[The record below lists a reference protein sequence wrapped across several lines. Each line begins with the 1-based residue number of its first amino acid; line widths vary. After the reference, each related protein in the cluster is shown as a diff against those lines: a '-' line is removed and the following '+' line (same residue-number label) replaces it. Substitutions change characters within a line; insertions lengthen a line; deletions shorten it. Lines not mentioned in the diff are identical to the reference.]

1 MKIFSTCLVLIVVA
15 FSTTAEAK
23 LYKWVD
29 DKGVTHYGE
38 VIPPEYTNKSN
49 VLLNDK
55 GRLIKRNEEINN
67 TERRANDEDEAKKR
81 IDNEAKLELNRKD
94 KALLNTFS
102 NEKEIDL
109 ARDRNLHQVET
120 LISSIQSLQR
130 AARESLKN
138 YQQEAEGIKRAG
150 RKIPVSLQADI
161 AEGENKL
168 AKLQLD
174 LGKAQEKATSVKASY
189 DADKTRFREL
199 NGSAKN
205 K

>member
-1 MKIFSTCLVLIVVA
+1 MKIFSACLVLIVVV
-15 FSTTAEAK
+15 FSTAVEAK

-29 DKGVTHYGE
+29 DKGATHYGE
-38 VIPPEYTNKSN
+38 VMPPEYTNKSN

-55 GRLIKRNEEINN
+55 GRLIKRNEEVNN
-67 TERRANDEDEAKKR
+67 TERRANEEDEAKKR
-81 IDNEAKLELNRKD
+81 IDNEAKIELSRKD

-109 ARDRNLHQVET
+109 ARDRNLHQVES

-130 AARESLKN
+130 SARESLKN

-150 RKIPVSLQADI
+150 RKLPVSLQADI
-161 AEGENKL
+161 TEGENKL

-174 LGKAQEKATSVKASY
+174 LVKAQEKAASVKASY
-189 DADKTRFREL
+189 EADKMRLREL
-199 NGSAKN
+199 NGSAK

>member
-1 MKIFSTCLVLIVVA
+1 MKIFSACLVLIVVV
-15 FSTTAEAK
+15 FSTAVEAK

-38 VIPPEYTNKSN
+38 VMPPEYTNKSN

-55 GRLIKRNEEINN
+55 GRLIKRNEEVNN
-67 TERRANDEDEAKKR
+67 TERHANEEDEAKKR
-81 IDNEAKLELNRKD
+81 IDNEAKIELSRKD

-109 ARDRNLHQVET
+109 ARDRNLHQVES

-130 AARESLKN
+130 SARESLKN

-150 RKIPVSLQADI
+150 RKLPVSLQADI
-161 AEGENKL
+161 TEGENKL

-174 LGKAQEKATSVKASY
+174 LVKAQEKAASVKASY
-189 DADKTRFREL
+189 EADKMRLREL
-199 NGSAKN
+199 NGSAK

>member
-1 MKIFSTCLVLIVVA
+1 MKIFSACLVLIVVV
-15 FSTTAEAK
+15 FSTAVEAK

-67 TERRANDEDEAKKR
+67 TERRANEEDEAKKR
-81 IDNEAKLELNRKD
+81 IDNEAKLELSRKD

-109 ARDRNLHQVET
+109 ARDRNLHQVES
-120 LISSIQSLQR
+120 LISSIQSLQKS
-130 AARESLKN
+130 ARESLKN
-138 YQQEAEGIKRAG
+138 YQLEAEEMKRAG
-150 RKIPVSLQADI
+150 RKLPVSLQADI
-161 AEGENKL
+161 TEGENKL
-168 AKLQLD
+168 AKLQLN
-174 LGKAQEKATSVKASY
+174 LVKAQEKAAAVKASY
-189 DADKTRFREL
+189 EADRMRFREL
-199 NGSAKN
+199 NGSAK

>member
-1 MKIFSTCLVLIVVA
+1 VLIVVG
-15 FSTTAEAK
+15 FSTTVEAK

-38 VIPPEYTNKSN
+38 VIPPEYTHKSN

-67 TERRANDEDEAKKR
+67 TERRANEEDEAKKR
-81 IDNEAKLELNRKD
+81 IDNEAKLELSRKD

-109 ARDRNLHQVET
+109 ARDRNLHQVES

-150 RKIPVSLQADI
+150 RKLPVSLRADI
-161 AEGENKL
+161 TEGENKL

-174 LGKAQEKATSVKASY
+174 LVKAQEKAASVKASY
-189 DADKTRFREL
+189 EADKTRFREL

>member
-1 MKIFSTCLVLIVVA
+1 MKIFSASLVLIVVA

-49 VLLNDK
+49 VQLNDK
-55 GRLIKRNEEINN
+55 GRVIKRTEEINN
-67 TERRANDEDEAKKR
+67 MERRTNGEDEAKKR
-81 IDNEAKLELNRKD
+81 IDNEAKLEQSRKD
-94 KALLNTFS
+94 KALQNTFS

-109 ARDRNLHQVET
+109 ARDRNLHHLES
-120 LISSIQSLQR
+120 LISSIQSLQK
-130 AARESLKN
+130 AAQESLKS
-138 YQQEAEGIKRAG
+138 YQQEAEEIKGAG
-150 RKIPVSLQADI
+150 RKLPVSLQADI
-161 AEGENKL
+161 TEGENKL

-174 LGKAQEKATSVKASY
+174 LVKAQEKVAAVKASY
-189 DADKTRFREL
+189 EADKMRFREL
-199 NGSAKN
+199 NGSAK

>member
-1 MKIFSTCLVLIVVA
+1 MKIFSTCLLLIVVA

-49 VLLNDK
+49 VLLSDK

-67 TERRANDEDEAKKR
+67 TERRANGGDEAKER
-81 IDNEAKLELNRKD
+81 IDNEAKLEQSRKD

-109 ARDRNLHQVET
+109 ARDRNLHQVES
-120 LISSIQSLQR
+120 LISSIQSLQKS
-130 AARESLKN
+130 ARESLKN
-138 YQQEAEGIKRAG
+138 YQQEAEERKRVGKKLHA
-150 RKIPVSLQADI
+150 SLQADI
-161 AEGENKL
+161 IEGENKL

-174 LGKAQEKATSVKASY
+174 LVKAQEKAAAVKASY
-189 DADKTRFREL
+189 EADKMRFREL
-199 NGSAKN
+199 NGNARK
-205 K
+205 

>member
-1 MKIFSTCLVLIVVA
+1 MKIFSACLVLIVVS
-15 FSTTAEAK
+15 FSTAVEAK

-67 TERRANDEDEAKKR
+67 TERRANEEDEAKKR
-81 IDNEAKLELNRKD
+81 SDNEAKLELSRKD

-109 ARDRNLHQVET
+109 ARDRNLHQVES

-161 AEGENKL
+161 TESENKL

-174 LGKAQEKATSVKASY
+174 LVKAQEKAVLVKASY
-189 DADKTRFREL
+189 EVDKTRFREL

>member
-1 MKIFSTCLVLIVVA
+1 MKIFSACLMLIAVA

-49 VLLNDK
+49 AQLSDK
-55 GRLIKRNEEINN
+55 GRVIKRTEEINN
-67 TERRANDEDEAKKR
+67 KERRANEEEDAKKH
-81 IDNEAKLELNRKD
+81 IDNEAKLEQSRKD

-109 ARDRNLHQVET
+109 ARDRNLHQVES
-120 LISSIQSLQR
+120 LISSIQSLQK
-130 AARESLKN
+130 AARENLKN
-138 YQQEAEGIKRAG
+138 YQREAEERKRAG
-150 RKIPVSLQADI
+150 KKPHASLQADI
-161 AEGENKL
+161 TESENKL

-174 LGKAQEKATSVKASY
+174 LVKAQEKAAAVKASY
-189 DADKTRFREL
+189 EADKMRFREL
-199 NGSAKN
+199 SGSAK

>member
-1 MKIFSTCLVLIVVA
+1 MKMFSACLVLIVVA

-49 VLLNDK
+49 AQLSDK
-55 GRLIKRNEEINN
+55 GRVIKRTEEVNNKERSANE
-67 TERRANDEDEAKKR
+67 EDEAKKR
-81 IDNEAKLELNRKD
+81 IDNEAKLEQSRKD
-94 KALLNTFS
+94 KALQNTFS

-109 ARDRNLHQVET
+109 ARDRNLHQVES
-120 LISSIQSLQR
+120 LISSIQSLQKT
-130 AARESLKN
+130 ARENLKN
-138 YQQEAEGIKRAG
+138 YQQEAEERKRAG
-150 RKIPVSLQADI
+150 KKLHASLQADI
-161 AEGENKL
+161 AESENKL

-174 LGKAQEKATSVKASY
+174 LVKAKEKAAAVKASY
-189 DADKTRFREL
+189 EADKMRFREL
-199 NGSAKN
+199 SGGAK

>member
-1 MKIFSTCLVLIVVA
+1 MKIYSACLVLIIVV
-15 FSTTAEAK
+15 FSTAVEAK

-55 GRLIKRNEEINN
+55 GRLIKRNEEMNN
-67 TERRANDEDEAKKR
+67 TERRANEEDEANKR
-81 IDNEAKLELNRKD
+81 IDNEAKIELSRKD

-109 ARDRNLHQVET
+109 ARDRNLHQVES

-150 RKIPVSLQADI
+150 RKLPISLQADI
-161 AEGENKL
+161 TEGENKL

-174 LGKAQEKATSVKASY
+174 LVKAQGKAVSVKASY
-189 DADKTRFREL
+189 EADKIRFREL
-199 NGSAKN
+199 NGSAK

>member
-1 MKIFSTCLVLIVVA
+1 MKIYSACLVLIVVV
-15 FSTTAEAK
+15 FSTAVEAK

-49 VLLNDK
+49 VLLSDK

-67 TERRANDEDEAKKR
+67 TERRANEEDEAKKR
-81 IDNEAKLELNRKD
+81 IDNEAKIELSRKD

-109 ARDRNLHQVET
+109 ARDRNLHQVES
-120 LISSIQSLQR
+120 LISSIQSLQKS
-130 AARESLKN
+130 ARESLKN
-138 YQQEAEGIKRAG
+138 YQQEAEERKRAG
-150 RKIPVSLQADI
+150 KKLHASLQADI
-161 AEGENKL
+161 TESENKL

-174 LGKAQEKATSVKASY
+174 LVKAQEKAASVKASY
-189 DADKTRFREL
+189 EADKMRFREL
-199 NGSAKN
+199 NGSAK